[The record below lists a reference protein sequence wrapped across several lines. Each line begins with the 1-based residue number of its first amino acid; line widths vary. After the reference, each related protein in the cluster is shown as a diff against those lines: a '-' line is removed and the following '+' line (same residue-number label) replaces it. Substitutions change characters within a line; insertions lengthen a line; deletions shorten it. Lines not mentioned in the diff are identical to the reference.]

1 VGTISNDIEVSK
13 EMKNLHKMTDGQLDA
28 HCNRTRK
35 KAQKVLKQV
44 QTVLRK
50 CRMNEELRNPDV
62 VWNQLKTP
70 PPVPVTQEHR
80 DTADE
85 ILRRAMM
92 GMKPAKSL
100 KKKK

>member
-1 VGTISNDIEVSK
+1 
-13 EMKNLHKMTDGQLDA
+13 
-28 HCNRTRK
+28 
-35 KAQKVLKQV
+35 
-44 QTVLRK
+44 
-50 CRMNEELRNPDV
+50 MNEELRNPDV